1 MLTGNDHLRIRTKL
15 VVAVFILIFISLL
28 GRLYYVQVIR
38 HKELY
43 QKARKQY
50 TATKTTI
57 SKRGEIFDVNA
68 NLLVGNI
75 PCDDII
81 ADPSIVAKN
90 SSKCKQMTK

>member
-15 VVAVFILIFISLL
+15 IVAIFILIFLGL
-28 GRLYYVQVIR
+28 WGRLYHVQVVR

-43 QKARKQY
+43 QKAKRQY
-50 TATKTTI
+50 TTTKTTTT
-57 SKRGEIFDVNA
+57 KRGEIFDVNA

-81 ADPSIVAKN
+81 ADPASYPGI
-90 SSKCKQMTK
+90 